1 MCFDQWIR
9 LTEALAWPIAAVV
22 FFIVLRPWRV
32 VDHLLNQGGTLEAAG
47 VKLDLPAK
55 IREAQT
61 ATQAAPQPGDAAQVG
76 VAPLAVDD
84 DEENAASI
92 DPYSLI
98 VSSWSD
104 LVQTL
109 DAALERAGIQNRDWR
124 GPGALLQTLRQQGAL
139 TDGLHEAARDLLD
152 VRNQVKRNG
161 PARFSNLGISSRD
174 AERFAGSARTI
185 KTAVDAWIQG
195 QPQA

>member
-1 MCFDQWIR
+1 MCFDQLVR
-9 LTEALAWPIAAVV
+9 LIEALAWPIAAVV
-22 FFIVLRPWRV
+22 FFCVLRPWRV

-61 ATQAAPQPGDAAQVG
+61 ATQADIQPADAVQAGG
-76 VAPLAVDD
+76 VPIAVDD

-98 VSSWSD
+98 ISSWSE
-104 LVQTL
+104 LVRTL
-109 DAALERAGIQNRDWR
+109 DVALERASIQDRDWR
-124 GPGALLQTLRQQGAL
+124 GPGPLLQILRQQGAL
-139 TDGLHEAARDLLD
+139 SEGLHEAARDLLD

-161 PARFSNLGISSRD
+161 PARFGSLGISSRD

-185 KTAVDAWIQG
+185 KTAVGGWLNRLRTA
-195 QPQA
+195 